1 MSTDIAGFHPTR
13 PATARDDGFTLLELL
28 VVVMILGVLAA
39 ISIPA
44 LTDMRERAW
53 RAELISDV
61 RHVALDIESV
71 ATIGGSYPLDWSTV
85 MAAGSG
91 VDVSAAAATSWTY
104 ADNGSSFC
112 LAAVHPS
119 LGSGGVAVY
128 DGAAGGMQ
136 PLVDG
141 DLDPTDNC

>member
-1 MSTDIAGFHPTR
+1 MSTDIADLDHTR
-13 PATARDDGFTLLELL
+13 PSANRGEGFTLLELL
-28 VVVMILGVLAA
+28 VVVMVLGVLAA

-44 LTDMRERAW
+44 LTNMRERAW

-71 ATIGGSYPLDWSTV
+71 ATIGGSYPLDWAT
-85 MAAGSG
+85 AAGSG
-91 VDVSAAAATSWTY
+91 VDVSFSSAASWTY

-119 LGSGGVAVY
+119 LIAGGVAVY